1 MLGTIKNIF
10 KPEKIVLNNGKEIQ
24 PKTSVT
30 PFVIIGLILALIVA
44 GNITGF
50 NFETIMK
57 KIETLSLKKIS
68 SDSALYAE

>member
-44 GNITGF
+44 GKYNRI
-50 NFETIMK
+50 
-57 KIETLSLKKIS
+57 
-68 SDSALYAE
+68 

>member
-30 PFVIIGLILALIVA
+30 PFVIIGLTLALIVA
-44 GNITGF
+44 GNVTGF

-57 KIETLSLKKIS
+57 KVETLSLKKIS